1 MPLTAKAHQGHFA
14 SCAVYAGIADLALP
28 SGQVSFQLLP
38 ARKCAIRDGILLSHR
53 RCRFPPCPWYEHDCE
68 RRHVPGSPNV
78 GRRREASHEHNGSV
92 FAHPCSITS
101 TEALSNS
108 TSSSTSSNVRNVRQ
122 CSGHAADCLRVSP
135 DVRVRKASIGW
146 LQLRSRRISERANKS
161 PSVETGTSPCLHPKS
176 RCWPSR
182 LRRSAL
188 P

>member
-14 SCAVYAGIADLALP
+14 SCAVYAGTADLALP

-53 RCRFPPCPWYEHDCE
+53 RCRFPPCPWYEHDWE
-68 RRHVPGSPNV
+68 RRHVPRSPNV
-78 GRRREASHEHNGSV
+78 GRRREASHEHNGTCLRTVFDHKHGSV
-92 FAHPCSITS
+92 VEQHLLEHILQF
-101 TEALSNS
+101 
-108 TSSSTSSNVRNVRQ
+108 RNVRQ

-146 LQLRSRRISERANKS
+146 LQLRSRRISERANTS